1 MSRCHVLYS
10 GPNVPVCGYRD
21 GRAAGGHRQEDSPGQ
36 GEESRHGVGV
46 RRQLDSEIITSAVL
60 CSAPSVPQPVVQ
72 SLLGPSPG

>member
-46 RRQLDSEIITSAVL
+46 RRQLDSEIITSAV
-60 CSAPSVPQPVVQ
+60 
-72 SLLGPSPG
+72 